1 MYKLIPWH
9 NDLDLSDFYIKAEER
24 GFYNNSSEQSLIQ
37 SISNEREYQLWI
49 LYYNDVV
56 VGCVAAHSIDE
67 GYRICAR
74 TCVLTDL
81 IPTLSLRTRNQIINH
96 QHITAQYFIPECI
109 KWVNSKG
116 DMYIT
121 THPSSLG
128 TQRLVHNIYAP
139 ALVKTNVL
147 TKAFEKEYR
156 GHAQTFW
163 KLNPDEFLSQLS
175 KVKSWQ

>member
-1 MYKLIPWH
+1 MYKLIPWTV
-9 NDLDLSDFYIKAEER
+9 DLDLSEFYSKAEER
-24 GFYNNSSEQSLIQ
+24 GFYNNSNERSLIQ
-37 SISNEREYQLWI
+37 TISNEREYQLWI
-49 LYYNDVV
+49 LYYNDII

-81 IPTLSLRTRNQIINH
+81 IPTNSLRTRNQIITH
-96 QHITAQYFIPECI
+96 QHITAQFFIPACI
-109 KWVNSKG
+109 EWVNGKG

-139 ALVKTNVL
+139 SLVKTNVL
-147 TKAFEKEYR
+147 AKAFEKEYR